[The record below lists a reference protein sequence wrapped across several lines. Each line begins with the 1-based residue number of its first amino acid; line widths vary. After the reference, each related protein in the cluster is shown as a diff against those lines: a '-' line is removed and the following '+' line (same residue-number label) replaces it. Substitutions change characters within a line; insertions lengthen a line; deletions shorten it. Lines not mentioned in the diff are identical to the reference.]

1 MAALAL
7 ISKVSKDPSNAME
20 SIEFNHPT
28 SLSHEHPEVP
38 SGIEAKTSSMI
49 RLKVEHEGDIRV
61 TFKKNVQGSTWSCKL
76 SSTSNWEFNMGGE
89 VSGGSPELSISATD
103 GPSAKAAICAKLTTG
118 YGMSWSEAEE
128 CVVSIVSKV
137 NDSNEYSE
145 LYGHLDGSVPKAT
158 KVGLGVS
165 TFYGGPIGPIG
176 FTLASRKLKTWKTFK
191 FEPRWT
197 KNDLD
202 LIFEERMVGPTK
214 VIDVNFRNQEP
225 EGTIH
230 GLQNVDIK
238 RR

>member
-1 MAALAL
+1 
-7 ISKVSKDPSNAME
+7 ME

-89 VSGGSPELSISATD
+89 VSGGPELSISATD

-145 LYGHLDGSVPKAT
+145 LYGHLDGSLTKAT

-165 TFYGGPIGPIG
+165 TFIGGFFGGPPAVAG

-202 LIFEERMVGPTK
+202 LIFEERMVGPTM

-225 EGTIH
+225 EGTIN

>member
-1 MAALAL
+1 M
-7 ISKVSKDPSNAME
+7 
-20 SIEFNHPT
+20 
-28 SLSHEHPEVP
+28 P

-145 LYGHLDGSVPKAT
+145 LYGQLTWNTHWIENLL
-158 KVGLGVS
+158 LGYLNGVLGHPGHWS
-165 TFYGGPIGPIG
+165 FQ
-176 FTLASRKLKTWKTFK
+176 K
-191 FEPRWT
+191 PRWT

-202 LIFEERMVGPTK
+202 LTFEERRSGSTK
-214 VIDVNFRNQEP
+214 VFDVKFKNQKERFMAW
-225 EGTIH
+225 
-230 GLQNVDIK
+230 K
-238 RR
+238 M